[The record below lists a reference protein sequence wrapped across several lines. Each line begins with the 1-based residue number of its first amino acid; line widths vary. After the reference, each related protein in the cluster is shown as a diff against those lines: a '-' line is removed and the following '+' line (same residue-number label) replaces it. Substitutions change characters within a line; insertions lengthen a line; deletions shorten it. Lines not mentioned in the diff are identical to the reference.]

1 MKKRNIPFG
10 YQWENGTITVHPA
23 ESKIVIEIFAA
34 YIAGRSLLQIAEAL
48 NKNGIEYLPG
58 VIGWNKARLK
68 RMIEDARYLGTE
80 SFPAIVEQ
88 TAFDKAQ
95 AIKSDRNTQK
105 DIDRTAE
112 IRTLPVPV
120 CCATCGV
127 PMRRLHD
134 SRTSHQEKWVCQSC
148 GTAIKITD
156 TDLLSAITDRLNDL
170 IADPKRVHYSP
181 AVSEPPLELLRL
193 KNEISRMLDGSMIDK
208 ELLKNKIFEY
218 ASRQYDE
225 LDAGERITMEMR
237 AALLDTELLSS
248 YSAELVKA
256 IVTTITLHA
265 DKSVTLTLKN
275 GQQVRKERSDGA
287 HEHSA

>member
-10 YQWENGTITVHPA
+10 YQWENGVITAHPA
-23 ESKIVIEIFAA
+23 ESKIVDGIFAS
-34 YIAGRSLLQIAEAL
+34 YIAGQSLLQIAEAL
-48 NKNGIEYLPG
+48 NKNGIEYLSG
-58 VIGWNKARLK
+58 VVGWNKARLK
-68 RMIEDARYLGTE
+68 RMIEDTRYIGTE

-88 TAFDKAQ
+88 TVFDKTQ
-95 AIKSDRNTQK
+95 AIKFDRNTQK

-120 CCATCGV
+120 CCEACRV

-170 IADPKRVHYSP
+170 LADPEQVHYTP
-181 AVSEPPLELLRL
+181 VANEPPLELLRL
-193 KNEISRMLDGSMIDK
+193 KNEIGRMLDGTMIDK

-218 ASRQYDE
+218 AAQRYAE
-225 LDAGERITMEMR
+225 LDAGERITMEIR
-237 AALLDTELLSS
+237 AALSDTGPLSS
-248 YSAELVKA
+248 YSVELVKT
-256 IVTTITLHA
+256 IVTAITLHA
-265 DKSVTLTLKN
+265 DKCVTLTLKN
-275 GQQVRKERSDGA
+275 GQQVRKERSDGSR
-287 HEHSA
+287 EHSA

>member
-10 YQWENGTITVHPA
+10 YQWESGSITAHPA
-23 ESKIVIEIFAA
+23 ESKIVAEIFAS
-34 YIAGRSLLQIAEAL
+34 YIAGRSLLQIAESL
-48 NKNGIEYLPG
+48 NKNDIEYLPG
-58 VIGWNKARLK
+58 VVGWNKARLK

-95 AIKSDRNTQK
+95 VIKFDRNTKK
-105 DIDRTAE
+105 DIDRMAE

-120 CCATCGV
+120 CCEACGV

-148 GTAIKITD
+148 GMTIKITD
-156 TDLLSAITDRLNDL
+156 ADLLSAITDRLNEL
-170 IADPKRVHYSP
+170 IADPEQVHYTP

-193 KNEISRMLDGSMIDK
+193 KNEIGRMLDGTMIDK

-218 ASRQYDE
+218 AAQRYAE
-225 LDAGERITMEMR
+225 LDAGERITMEIR
-237 AALLDTELLSS
+237 AALSDTGLLSS
-248 YSAELVKA
+248 YSTELVKA
-256 IVTTITLHA
+256 IVTAITLHA
-265 DKSVTLTLKN
+265 DKCVTLTLKN
-275 GQQVRKERSDGA
+275 GQQVRKERSDGS